1 MTALF
6 EKKRI
11 YLYKA
16 TKTNT
21 MANSIEQAINDG
33 QLRPRQR
40 QYLSGL
46 VEFISNNYKYDPE
59 NGILFPNDD
68 QSVHLRII
76 DLAVA
81 LSAAFVEVNENKLGA
96 ACTASKVPKTST
108 LELKFNAIPEWDG
121 EDHIEKLSSYFN
133 VADREMFSLM
143 LKSWLTNA
151 VGMILEPNNISA
163 VNRLVFCVQSEKQ
176 RIGKTSVARWLA
188 SPFKTSYS
196 SAIIEY
202 DTPANDKDSKIELT
216 KNCIAVLEDIDS
228 WSSGKIE
235 SLKSMISAKEIKA
248 RLPYDKNS
256 TNAPRRASYFATT
269 NQTGFLNESGNTRWV
284 IFSLEDIDWK
294 GYTTTIDPIN
304 VWSQAK
310 AYWCSN
316 STYKNL
322 TEEQIDYCKQTSE
335 SFQINPEYG
344 EIVYQYVGYLEN
356 GRLTASMIYEAMS
369 ETHRRLLGTPNA
381 ALGKIGKALKRRFG
395 EDVSYRTKDA
405 RYYKL
410 RLIKGERDLP
420 F

>member
-6 EKKRI
+6 EKNASNYYI
-11 YLYKA
+11 A
-16 TKTNT
+16 NKTNT
-21 MANSIEQAINDG
+21 MANPIEQAINDG
-33 QLRPRQR
+33 QLRRNQR
-40 QYLSGL
+40 QTLSGL
-46 VEFISNNYKYDPE
+46 VDFIAKNYQYDSE
-59 NGILFPNDD
+59 NGVLFPNDD
-68 QSVHLRII
+68 QSIHLRII

-81 LSAAFVEVNENKLGA
+81 LSAAFVEVNENKLGV

-108 LELKFNAIPEWDG
+108 LERRFIAIPEWDG
-121 EDHIEKLSSYFN
+121 EDHIEKLSSYFT
-133 VADREMFSLM
+133 VTDKEMFTLM

-188 SPFKTSYS
+188 SPFKSDYS

-284 IFSLEDIDWK
+284 IFGLEDIDWK
-294 GYTTTIDPIN
+294 GYTTAIDPIN

-316 STYKNL
+316 ATYKYL
-322 TEEQIDYCKQTSE
+322 TDEQIDYCKQTSE
-335 SFQINPEYG
+335 SYQINPEYG